1 MTDTNSSFC
10 RQWPTSTS
18 PILLS
23 LTSFSP
29 CSAFHFRWQQHPSI
43 KWILRVTRHHYQH
56 HHPHCFQKIIWHE
69 IANFVEFLWKF
80 WKYLCLRVLFK
91 IRIMVRLSR
100 FLSWVTI
107 YRFSLLMFLPLSVQS
122 STCSTLGPASLHVP
136 VLSFCTDLIGQ
147 LFFLHGTYQWAV
159 IFLNIFCGWLVFVC
173 TNLVGE
179 LCFFPQ
185 KVNFNINIKWSIKGL
200 IQMWAY
206 WTVIDWTFIGYF
218 MSSYLQNCI
227 NFLKKCELGKFQEHP
242 FSSCLQFSKL
252 FSCAK
257 CILNFLIVQHSIYK
271 WLSEIE
277 GYRWLAPFDWSSTK
291 KNLVN

>member
-147 LFFLHGTYQWAV
+147 LFFCTEHINELLFFWTYFVGDLCLFAQILSV
-159 IFLNIFCGWLVFVC
+159 NCVF
-173 TNLVGE
+173 
-179 LCFFPQ
+179 FHR
-185 KVNFNINIKWSIKGL
+185 KWILTSI
-200 IQMWAY
+200 
-206 WTVIDWTFIGYF
+206 
-218 MSSYLQNCI
+218 SSGVLRAL
-227 NFLKKCELGKFQEHP
+227 FKCEHIELSLIGR
-242 FSSCLQFSKL
+242 SLVTLCLHIFKT
-252 FSCAK
+252 A
-257 CILNFLIVQHSIYK
+257 
-271 WLSEIE
+271 
-277 GYRWLAPFDWSSTK
+277 STF
-291 KNLVN
+291 